1 MSAPDTDADAGG
13 REIDGPSIVVGV
25 LVAYAGWLFL
35 LEPVLDSVGVFGLAI
50 RPIALSAIVLASG
63 FGLGAVLYGQRGRRL
78 IGIAH
83 AIGATGFGLLAGA
96 MALGS
101 QLFLFGGV
109 VVLVGGSAFLLT
121 QVSRGERDD
130 S

>member
-1 MSAPDTDADAGG
+1 VSAPDADTN
-13 REIDGPSIVVGV
+13 RHEIDGPSIAVGA
-25 LVAYAGWLFL
+25 LVACAGGLFL
-35 LEPVLDSVGVFGLAI
+35 LEPVLDPVGVFGLAI
-50 RPIALSAIVLASG
+50 RPIALSAIVLTSG
-63 FGLGAVLYGQRGRRL
+63 FGLGAVLYGRRGRRL

-83 AIGATGFGLLAGA
+83 AIGAMGFGLLAGA